1 MEQKMINGVYCQN
14 MPCCGI
20 FAAALASGKEP
31 QEVFDAYKAK
41 FKKTGR
47 WKGSTTT
54 KGLKELMRNQLGVK
68 FVEIPDLKWMTVR
81 QFAVNYTKRS
91 GTYLVWVRGHVM
103 TISKGRL
110 IDQWHCQP
118 IETAKKNRCKIVSVV
133 EIVNAP
139 DIPEGQISGNAT
151 KEQLAEAQQKRDAE
165 KLEADKA
172 KLWKGCCKFG
182 LDSKKIGEFEN
193 SIEISID
200 FEDLESKKEQ
210 AIAKISGS
218 LKVKG
223 FRPGKIPKNIVTR
236 EVGEDYILEEAVD
249 LYLPE
254 QIFDILQKEEIN
266 PAVRP
271 VVKELKKEKKSFKVD
286 VLITLWPTLL
296 KLPKL
301 NQTVEVESITPTED
315 EINEQIERIK
325 LQFGEVEK
333 VERPS
338 KASDYLLVNISSLEN
353 GTEVKEFNYQD
364 YLYEL
369 GSNLLTPSMDSK
381 LEGVSSGAIIKFND
395 DIPALGKTNVEITVL
410 VKEIKQKVM
419 PELTDE
425 WVSSVTEFDTVKEM
439 NEELVK
445 NIEDAKKR
453 QVANQYQG
461 LLTSKIID
469 ESKLEL
475 PEQLVIAEM
484 DSILQNFMNELK
496 QNNIKIEDYLK
507 ITGLTEE
514 TLQDDLKNQAT
525 RNLSMVVILDKV
537 VEQEDLKLDEID
549 IKYIDEH
556 MGTHDEGDQAEGAS
570 HRINLE
576 SESLRNKAMVHI
588 LKQGVSV
595 DSNGEKVYLQD
606 VYNQV
611 EELREEE

>member
-1 MEQKMINGVYCQN
+1 MK
-14 MPCCGI
+14 
-20 FAAALASGKEP
+20 
-31 QEVFDAYKAK
+31 YKV
-41 FKKTGR
+41 KKVG
-47 WKGSTTT
+47 
-54 KGLKELMRNQLGVK
+54 
-68 FVEIPDLKWMTVR
+68 D
-81 QFAVNYTKRS
+81 
-91 GTYLVWVRGHVM
+91 
-103 TISKGRL
+103 
-110 IDQWHCQP
+110 
-118 IETAKKNRCKIVSVV
+118 
-133 EIVNAP
+133 
-139 DIPEGQISGNAT
+139 
-151 KEQLAEAQQKRDAE
+151 
-165 KLEADKA
+165 
-172 KLWKGCCKFG
+172 
-182 LDSKKIGEFEN
+182 FEN
-193 SIEISID
+193 SIEINID
-200 FEDLESKKEQ
+200 FEDLESKKEE

-223 FRPGKIPKNIVTR
+223 FRPGKIPKNIVLR

-271 VVKELKKEKKSFKVD
+271 VVKELSKEKKSFKVD
-286 VLITLWPTLL
+286 VLITLWPTLS

-338 KASDYLLVNISSLEN
+338 KASDYLLLNISSIEN
-353 GTEVKEFNYQD
+353 GIEVKEFNYQD

-395 DIPALGKTNVEITVL
+395 DIPSLGKSNVEITVL

-475 PEQLVIAEM
+475 PEQLIIAEM

-496 QNNIKIEDYLK
+496 QNNIKIEDYLNM
-507 ITGLTEE
+507 TGLTEE
-514 TLQDDLKNQAT
+514 TLQEDLKNQAT

-537 VEQEDLKLDEID
+537 AEEEELKLDE
-549 IKYIDEH
+549 KEVQYIDEYIQSL
-556 MGTHDEGDQAEGAS
+556 DEGDQVQAAS
-570 HRINLE
+570 RRLNLE
-576 SESLRNKAMVHI
+576 SESLRNKAMIHV
-588 LKQGVSV
+588 LKQGLSV
-595 DSNGEKVYLQD
+595 DANGEKVYLQD
-606 VYNQV
+606 VYNQE

>member
-1 MEQKMINGVYCQN
+1 MK
-14 MPCCGI
+14 
-20 FAAALASGKEP
+20 
-31 QEVFDAYKAK
+31 YKV
-41 FKKTGR
+41 KKVG
-47 WKGSTTT
+47 
-54 KGLKELMRNQLGVK
+54 
-68 FVEIPDLKWMTVR
+68 D
-81 QFAVNYTKRS
+81 
-91 GTYLVWVRGHVM
+91 
-103 TISKGRL
+103 
-110 IDQWHCQP
+110 
-118 IETAKKNRCKIVSVV
+118 
-133 EIVNAP
+133 
-139 DIPEGQISGNAT
+139 
-151 KEQLAEAQQKRDAE
+151 
-165 KLEADKA
+165 
-172 KLWKGCCKFG
+172 
-182 LDSKKIGEFEN
+182 FEN
-193 SIEISID
+193 SIEINID
-200 FEDLESKKEQ
+200 FEDLESKKEE

-223 FRPGKIPKNIVTR
+223 FRPGKIPKNIVLR

-271 VVKELKKEKKSFKVD
+271 VVKELSKEKKSFKVD
-286 VLITLWPTLL
+286 VLITLWPTLS

-338 KASDYLLVNISSLEN
+338 KASDYLLVNISSIEN
-353 GTEVKEFNYQD
+353 GIEVKEFNYQD

-395 DIPALGKTNVEITVL
+395 DIPSLGKSNVEITVL

-475 PEQLVIAEM
+475 PEQLIIAEM

-496 QNNIKIEDYLK
+496 QNNIKIEDYLNM
-507 ITGLTEE
+507 TGLTEE
-514 TLQDDLKNQAT
+514 TLQEDLKNQAT

-537 VEQEDLKLDEID
+537 AEEEELKLDE
-549 IKYIDEH
+549 KEVQYIDEYIQSL
-556 MGTHDEGDQAEGAS
+556 DEGDQVQAAS
-570 HRINLE
+570 RRLNLE
-576 SESLRNKAMVHI
+576 TESLRNKAMIHV
-588 LKQGVSV
+588 LKQGLSV
-595 DSNGEKVYLQD
+595 DANGEKVYLQD
-606 VYNQV
+606 VYNQE

>member
-1 MEQKMINGVYCQN
+1 MK
-14 MPCCGI
+14 
-20 FAAALASGKEP
+20 
-31 QEVFDAYKAK
+31 YKV
-41 FKKTGR
+41 KKVG
-47 WKGSTTT
+47 
-54 KGLKELMRNQLGVK
+54 
-68 FVEIPDLKWMTVR
+68 D
-81 QFAVNYTKRS
+81 
-91 GTYLVWVRGHVM
+91 
-103 TISKGRL
+103 
-110 IDQWHCQP
+110 
-118 IETAKKNRCKIVSVV
+118 
-133 EIVNAP
+133 
-139 DIPEGQISGNAT
+139 
-151 KEQLAEAQQKRDAE
+151 
-165 KLEADKA
+165 
-172 KLWKGCCKFG
+172 
-182 LDSKKIGEFEN
+182 FEN
-193 SIEISID
+193 SIEINID
-200 FEDLESKKEQ
+200 FEDLESKKEE

-223 FRPGKIPKNIVTR
+223 FRPGKIPKNIVLR

-271 VVKELKKEKKSFKVD
+271 VVKELSKEKKSFKVD
-286 VLITLWPTLL
+286 VLITLWPTLS

-395 DIPALGKTNVEITVL
+395 DIPSLGKSNVEITVL

-475 PEQLVIAEM
+475 PEQLIIAEM

-496 QNNIKIEDYLK
+496 QNNIKIEDYLNM
-507 ITGLTEE
+507 TGLTEE
-514 TLQDDLKNQAT
+514 TLQEDLKNQAT

-537 VEQEDLKLDEID
+537 AEEEELKLDE
-549 IKYIDEH
+549 KEVQYIDEYIQSL
-556 MGTHDEGDQAEGAS
+556 DEGDQVQAAS
-570 HRINLE
+570 RRLNLE
-576 SESLRNKAMVHI
+576 SESLRNKAMIHV
-588 LKQGVSV
+588 LKQGLSV
-595 DSNGEKVYLQD
+595 DANGEKVYLQD
-606 VYNQV
+606 VYNQE

>member
-1 MEQKMINGVYCQN
+1 MK
-14 MPCCGI
+14 
-20 FAAALASGKEP
+20 
-31 QEVFDAYKAK
+31 YKV
-41 FKKTGR
+41 KKVG
-47 WKGSTTT
+47 
-54 KGLKELMRNQLGVK
+54 
-68 FVEIPDLKWMTVR
+68 D
-81 QFAVNYTKRS
+81 
-91 GTYLVWVRGHVM
+91 
-103 TISKGRL
+103 
-110 IDQWHCQP
+110 
-118 IETAKKNRCKIVSVV
+118 
-133 EIVNAP
+133 
-139 DIPEGQISGNAT
+139 
-151 KEQLAEAQQKRDAE
+151 
-165 KLEADKA
+165 
-172 KLWKGCCKFG
+172 
-182 LDSKKIGEFEN
+182 FEN
-193 SIEISID
+193 SIEINID
-200 FEDLESKKEQ
+200 FEDLESKKEE

-223 FRPGKIPKNIVTR
+223 FRPGKIPKNIVIR

-271 VVKELKKEKKSFKVD
+271 VVKELTKEKKSFKVD
-286 VLITLWPTLL
+286 VLITLWPTLS

-395 DIPALGKTNVEITVL
+395 DIPALGKSNVEITVL

-475 PEQLVIAEM
+475 PEQLIIAEM

-496 QNNIKIEDYLK
+496 QNNIKIEDYLN

-514 TLQDDLKNQAT
+514 TLQEDLKNQAT

-537 VEQEDLKLDEID
+537 AEVEELKLDE
-549 IKYIDEH
+549 KEVQYINEYI
-556 MGTHDEGDQAEGAS
+556 GSLDEGDQVEAAS
-570 HRINLE
+570 RRLNLE
-576 SESLRNKAMVHI
+576 SESLRNKAMIHV
-588 LKQGVSV
+588 LKQGLSV
-595 DSNGEKVYLQD
+595 DANGEKVYLQD
-606 VYNQV
+606 VYNQE

>member
-1 MEQKMINGVYCQN
+1 MK
-14 MPCCGI
+14 
-20 FAAALASGKEP
+20 
-31 QEVFDAYKAK
+31 YKV
-41 FKKTGR
+41 KKVG
-47 WKGSTTT
+47 
-54 KGLKELMRNQLGVK
+54 
-68 FVEIPDLKWMTVR
+68 D
-81 QFAVNYTKRS
+81 
-91 GTYLVWVRGHVM
+91 
-103 TISKGRL
+103 
-110 IDQWHCQP
+110 
-118 IETAKKNRCKIVSVV
+118 
-133 EIVNAP
+133 
-139 DIPEGQISGNAT
+139 
-151 KEQLAEAQQKRDAE
+151 
-165 KLEADKA
+165 
-172 KLWKGCCKFG
+172 
-182 LDSKKIGEFEN
+182 FEN
-193 SIEISID
+193 SIEINID
-200 FEDLESKKEQ
+200 FEDLESKKEE

-223 FRPGKIPKNIVTR
+223 FRPGKIPKNIVIR

-271 VVKELKKEKKSFKVD
+271 VVKELTKEKKSFKVD
-286 VLITLWPTLL
+286 VLITLWPTLS

-395 DIPALGKTNVEITVL
+395 DIPALGKSNVEITVL

-425 WVSSVTEFDTVKEM
+425 WVSSVTEFNTVKEM

-475 PEQLVIAEM
+475 PEQLIIAEM

-496 QNNIKIEDYLK
+496 QNNIKIEDYLN

-514 TLQDDLKNQAT
+514 TLQEDLKNQAT

-537 VEQEDLKLDEID
+537 AEEEELKLDE
-549 IKYIDEH
+549 KEVQYIDEYI
-556 MGTHDEGDQAEGAS
+556 GSLDEGDQVEAAS
-570 HRINLE
+570 RRLNLE
-576 SESLRNKAMVHI
+576 SESLRNKAMIHV
-588 LKQGVSV
+588 LKQGLSV
-595 DSNGEKVYLQD
+595 DANGEKVYLQD
-606 VYNQV
+606 VYNQE